1 MEKAKKIFKEVIPYI
16 IVIVVAVLIRTFIAS
31 PVRVDGGSMNNTLKN
46 GDILLLNKLDKS
58 YDRFDIVVIDI
69 GSTRI
74 IKRIIG
80 LPGENVAY
88 KDNKLYINNQVV
100 DTMDFEYTEDFS
112 LEEIYGYVM
121 LPQDYYFVMGDNR
134 DGSSD
139 SRDTRIGLI
148 KKSQIKGVAK
158 FRFWPLNKIGSVK

>member
-112 LEEIYGYVM
+112 LEEIYGYVI